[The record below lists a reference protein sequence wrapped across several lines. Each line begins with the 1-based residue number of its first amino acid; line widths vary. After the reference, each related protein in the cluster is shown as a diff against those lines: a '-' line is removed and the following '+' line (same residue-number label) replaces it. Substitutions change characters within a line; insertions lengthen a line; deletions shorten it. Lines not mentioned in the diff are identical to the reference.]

1 MSVRKREWTTRLGE
15 QREAW
20 IIDYTDQ
27 RGDRHI
33 KTFDR
38 KKEADAYHA
47 SVRVDVHKGIH
58 TPENKSITV
67 EQAAEDWLAYVESEQ
82 RERSTLDQYRQ
93 HVRLHL
99 VPRIG
104 ATKLAHLTTP
114 FVEKFRDDLV
124 RDLSRPMARKV
135 LGSFKAILKDARRRG
150 NVTTNVAADTQ
161 VKASRREKRKVK
173 AGVDFPLPSE
183 VRQMLNAVDGRA
195 RALLIVGA
203 FAGLRSSELRG
214 LRWSDVSFQGSKIR
228 VEQRIDRYQQVGRPK
243 SEAGD
248 REVPV
253 MSIVINTLRE
263 AKKTAKGELV
273 FANGAGN
280 PENHANLV
288 QRVLHRAQ
296 IKAGI
301 VVPDMDGKGKQKHDR
316 KGQVMTKPKYTGLHT
331 LRHYFAAWS
340 LTTADNGGQGLTLK
354 ELQEQLGHATLA
366 MTADTYGH
374 LLPPQEETVRNRL
387 AAAQAKMFPDGL
399 ATQTRHAG

>member
-1 MSVRKREWTTRLGE
+1 MLGPGEGTNQMSVRKRAWTTGKGE
-15 QREAW
+15 KKEAW
-20 IIDYTDQ
+20 LVDYVDQ
-27 RGDRHI
+27 AGGRHI
-33 KTFDR
+33 KTFGR
-38 KKEADAYHA
+38 KREADAYHA
-47 SVRVDVHKGIH
+47 SVRVDVRKGVH

-67 EQAAEDWLAYVESEQ
+67 AEAAEDWLDYIESEG
-82 RERSTLDQYRQ
+82 RERSTLDQYKQ
-93 HVRLHL
+93 HVRLHI

-104 ATKLAHLTTP
+104 GTKLAHLTTP
-114 FVEKFRDDLV
+114 FCEKFRDELV

-135 LGSFKAILKDARRRG
+135 LGSLKAILKDAKRRG
-150 NVTTNVAADTQ
+150 NVTTNVAADTTI
-161 VKASRREKRKVK
+161 KAKSREKRKVK
-173 AGVDFPLPSE
+173 AGVDFPLPDE
-183 VRQMLNAVDGRA
+183 VRRMLGAVDGRS

-214 LRWSDVSFQGSKIR
+214 LRWTDVSFQGSKIR

-253 MSIVINTLRE
+253 MPIVVNTLRE
-263 AKKTAKGELV
+263 AKKAAPKGELV

-288 QRVLHRAQ
+288 QRVLHSAQ
-296 IKAGI
+296 IKAG
-301 VVPDMDGKGKQKHDR
+301 VVTAEKA
-316 KGQVMTKPKYTGLHT
+316 PKYTGLHT

-340 LTTADNGGQGLTLK
+340 LTTPDHGGQGLTLK

-374 LLPPQEETVRNRL
+374 LLPPQEETVRTRL
-387 AAAQAKMFPDGL
+387 ENAQAKMFPDGL